1 MGLEKGKI
9 LSPKTWLS
17 SSRLRQISILHCMV
31 KAITGD
37 EEGREIAGK
46 EVISLAWKGLEK
58 TTQSLTVRLEG

>member
-1 MGLEKGKI
+1 
-9 LSPKTWLS
+9 
-17 SSRLRQISILHCMV
+17 MV

-58 TTQSLTVRLEG
+58 TTQSLTVSLEG